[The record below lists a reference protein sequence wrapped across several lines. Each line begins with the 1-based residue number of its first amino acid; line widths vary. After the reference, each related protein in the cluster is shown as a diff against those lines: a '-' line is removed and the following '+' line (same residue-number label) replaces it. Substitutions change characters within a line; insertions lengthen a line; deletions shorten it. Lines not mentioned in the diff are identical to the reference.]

1 MSTKQNKLSS
11 ILNRLLFEKKMKPID
26 LARKLGI
33 PQPTMHRIVTG
44 KSPNPHK
51 SNLEPLAEYFN
62 ITIEQL
68 KGDEP
73 LPENLW
79 TDSLLPTKKIETLQI
94 PIIDWEK
101 IPELEFPINQQNG
114 SFLIIAPHLSA
125 NCFATY
131 MIDSSME
138 PQFEK
143 GTTLIFDP
151 DKPYKDRGF
160 VLVLLNETNTLVFRQ
175 ILIDADYKYLKSLH
189 PDLSAFPMRIVEDGD
204 KIFGTLVEA
213 RRNYET
219 F

>member
-1 MSTKQNKLSS
+1 MSAKQNLLSS

-51 SNLEPLAEYFN
+51 SNLEPLAEYFDV
-62 ITIEQL
+62 TVEQL
-68 KGDEP
+68 KGEEP
-73 LPENLW
+73 LPIDLW
-79 TDSLLPTKKIETLQI
+79 SDSLLPTKKVETLQI
-94 PIIDWEK
+94 PIIAWEQLS
-101 IPELEFPINQQNG
+101 ELEIPIKQP
-114 SFLIIAPHLSA
+114 SDHFLIIAPHLNP

-131 MIDSSME
+131 MNDSSME

-143 GTTLIFDP
+143 GTTLIIDP
-151 DKPYKDRGF
+151 DKPFKDRGF
-160 VLVLLNETNTLVFRQ
+160 ILILLDEDNTLVFRQ
-175 ILIDADYKYLKSLH
+175 VLIDANYKYLKSLH
-189 PDLSAFPMRIVEDGD
+189 PDLSTFPMRVVEDDD

-213 RRNYET
+213 RRNYDA

>member
-1 MSTKQNKLSS
+1 MPSKENLLSS
-11 ILNRLLFEKKMKPID
+11 ILNRLLFERKMKPIE

-51 SNLEPLAEYFN
+51 SNLEPLAEYFDV
-62 ITIEQL
+62 TVEQL
-68 KGDEP
+68 KGEEP

-79 TDSLLPTKKIETLQI
+79 TDSLLPTKKVETLQI
-94 PIIDWEK
+94 PILAWEQ
-101 IPELEFPINQQNG
+101 IPELEFPLSQPADD
-114 SFLIIAPHLSA
+114 FLIIAPHLSP

-131 MIDSSME
+131 MDDSSME

-143 GTTLIFDP
+143 GTTLIIDP
-151 DKPYKDRGF
+151 GKPFKDRGF
-160 VLVLLNETNTLVFRQ
+160 ILVLLSETSTLVFRQ
-175 ILIDADYKYLKSLH
+175 VLIDADYKYLKALH
-189 PDLSAFPMRIVEDGD
+189 PDLSAFPMRVVEEDD